1 MDEASPIHPNLDPRN
16 VNSLW
21 ATVLVETLVRV
32 GVTRAVVAPG
42 SRSTPL
48 TMALAAHPDVEA
60 IPVLDERSASFFALG
75 LAKQNLKPVA
85 LVCTSGTAGANFFP
99 AIIEAHESG
108 VPLLVLTA
116 DRPPELRACA
126 SGQTIDQQKLF
137 GDYVNFHHELATPA
151 LAADLMRYLRQMVAH
166 AVARTILPH
175 AGPVHL
181 NVPFRDPLPPI
192 PDDGAT
198 EALAKTIDWEKFF
211 TLLTPM
217 EPASPVALAPVIAP
231 EVHGAIIVGPVQP
244 SEPNIFADAVG
255 ELARK
260 LGWPVLADGLSP
272 LRNFVSHVP
281 HLVTT
286 YDAILRNPEEAER
299 LKPEVVICI
308 GGWPTSKG
316 LRAWVEAAD
325 PVTWMLSERP
335 DNRDALHTRAHHVAL
350 SVAALAS
357 LVPVAN
363 ERNGYEQMWARL
375 EEKARATLDAGLR
388 DNSSLFEPKAAW
400 LLAQHLPH
408 GTPLFVANS
417 MPIRDLEYVTPASD
431 RALRPLCN
439 RGANGIDGTLS
450 TALGVAHGAAQPA
463 VLLTGDLAL
472 LHDTNGFLLRPKLK
486 GSLTIVVINN
496 RGGGIF
502 EHLPIAAYE
511 PPFEEFFATPQAVD
525 FAELC
530 RAYGV
535 EHTAIFHWEEL
546 ISLVSNLP
554 ASGIRVIE
562 LATDRKA
569 DAVGR
574 KQLFADVAASLR
586 NEQPTS
592 EQPSA
597 VRDQQSAVSDQPQA
611 TGEESLPPD

>member
-1 MDEASPIHPNLDPRN
+1 MEDAAPIHPNLDTRN
-16 VNSLW
+16 VNALW
-21 ATVLVETLVRV
+21 ATVFVETLVRV
-32 GVTRAVVAPG
+32 GVTRAVIAPG

-48 TMALAAHPDVEA
+48 TLAFAAHPQVEA
-60 IPVLDERSASFFALG
+60 IPVLDERSAAFFALG
-75 LAKQNLKPVA
+75 LAKHDQRPVA

-99 AIIEAHESG
+99 AIIEAHESA

-137 GDYVNFHHELATPA
+137 GGYVSFHHEIATPA
-151 LAADLMRYLRQMVAH
+151 PTAPLLRYLRQTVAH
-166 AVARTILPH
+166 AVARTIMPH
-175 AGPVHL
+175 GGPVHL

-198 EALAKTIDWEKFF
+198 EALARSIDWEKFF
-211 TLLTPM
+211 TLLAPM
-217 EPASPVALAPVIAP
+217 EPAAPVAPAPVITP
-231 EVHGAIIVGPVQP
+231 EVHGVIVVGPAQP
-244 SEPNIFADAVG
+244 ANPLDFAEHVG

-272 LRNFVSHVP
+272 LRNHASHVP

-286 YDAILRNPEEAER
+286 YDTVLRNAELAER
-299 LKPEVVICI
+299 LKPEVVLCA

-316 LRAWVEAAD
+316 LRAWLEASDA
-325 PVTWMLSERP
+325 VTWMVSERP

-350 SVAALAS
+350 SVATLAA
-357 LVPVAN
+357 LVPTASDP
-363 ERNGYEQMWARL
+363 NGYQQLWARQ
-375 EEKARATLDAGLR
+375 EEKARAALDAKL
-388 DNSSLFEPKAAW
+388 NLESALFEPKAAW
-400 LLAQHLPH
+400 LLANHLPG

-417 MPIRDLEYVTPASD
+417 MPIRDLEYVSPATD

-450 TALGVAHGAAQPA
+450 TALGVAHAASQPA

-472 LHDTNGFLLRPKLK
+472 LHDANGFLLRPKLK
-486 GSLTIVVINN
+486 GSLTIVLINN

-525 FAELC
+525 IERLC
-530 RAYGV
+530 QAHGV
-535 EHTAIFHWEEL
+535 EHTMVFHWEEF
-546 ISLVSNLP
+546 IDLVSVLP
-554 ASGIRVIE
+554 PAGLRVIE

-574 KQLFADVAASLR
+574 KRLFAEVAATL
-586 NEQPTS
+586 TS
-592 EQPSA
+592 PA
-597 VRDQQSAVSDQPQA
+597 ADAAGA
-611 TGEESLPPD
+611 TGAGEESPIPPD

>member
-1 MDEASPIHPNLDPRN
+1 MHEATELFPNLDTRN

-21 ATVLVETLVRV
+21 ASVMVETLVRA

-48 TMALAAHPDVEA
+48 TMALASHPQVEA

-75 LAKQNLKPVA
+75 LAKRNLRPVA
-85 LVCTSGTAGANFFP
+85 LVCTSGTAAANFFP

-108 VPLLVLTA
+108 VPLVVLTA

-137 GDYVNFHHELATPA
+137 GGYVNFYHELATPE
-151 LAADLMRYLRQMVAH
+151 LSAARLRYLRQSVAH
-166 AVARTILPH
+166 AAARTLLPH

-198 EALAKTIDWEKFF
+198 ETLAKSIEWERFF

-217 EPASPVALAPVIAP
+217 EPAPPVALAPVISP
-231 EVHGAIIVGPVQP
+231 EVHGAIVVGPAQP
-244 SEPNIFADAVG
+244 AEPSSFADAVG

-272 LRNFVSHVP
+272 LRNFTSHVP
-281 HLVTT
+281 HLVTC
-286 YDAILRNPEEAER
+286 YDAILRNPASADR
-299 LKPEVVICI
+299 LRPEVVICI

-316 LRAWVEAAD
+316 LRAWIEASDA
-325 PVTWMLSERP
+325 VTWIVSERA

-350 SVAALAS
+350 SVGALAS
-357 LVPVAN
+357 LVPVSS
-363 ERNGYEQMWARL
+363 EPNGYQQMWERQEERARI
-375 EEKARATLDAGLR
+375 ALDDRLR
-388 DNSSLFEPKAAW
+388 DEFSLFEPKAAW
-400 LLAQHLPH
+400 LLAQHLPS
-408 GTPLFVANS
+408 GTPLFVSNS
-417 MPIRDLEYVTPASD
+417 MPIRDLEYVSPGTD

-450 TALGVAHGAAQPA
+450 TALGVAHGGEQPA

-472 LHDTNGFLLRPKLK
+472 LHDTNGFLLRPKFR
-486 GSLTIVVINN
+486 GSLTIVLINN

-502 EHLPIAAYE
+502 EHLPIAAYD

-525 FAELC
+525 FEKLC
-530 RAYGV
+530 VTYGV
-535 EHTAIFHWEEL
+535 SHTMVSHWDEFISL
-546 ISLVSNLP
+546 ISDLP
-554 ASGIRVIE
+554 AEGIRVLE
-562 LATDRKA
+562 LATNRKS
-569 DAVGR
+569 DPLGR
-574 KQLFADVAASLR
+574 KQLFSDVAAQLDES
-586 NEQPTS
+586 
-592 EQPSA
+592 
-597 VRDQQSAVSDQPQA
+597 SD
-611 TGEESLPPD
+611 

>member
-1 MDEASPIHPNLDPRN
+1 MDEAPIHPNLDTRN

-21 ATVLVETLVRV
+21 ATVMVETLVRA
-32 GVTRAVVAPG
+32 GVTRAVIAPG

-48 TMALAAHPDVEA
+48 TMAFAAHPHVEA

-75 LAKQNLKPVA
+75 LAKQNMKPVA
-85 LVCTSGTAGANFFP
+85 LLCTSGTAAANFFP
-99 AIIEAHESG
+99 AVIEAHESA

-116 DRPPELRACA
+116 DRPPELRACS

-137 GDYVNFHHELATPA
+137 GDYVNFYHEIATPA
-151 LAADLMRYLRQMVAH
+151 LTPPLMRYLRQMTAH
-166 AVARTILPH
+166 AVGRTILPH

-198 EALAKTIDWEKFF
+198 EALAKTIDWERFF

-217 EPASPVALAPVIAP
+217 EPALPVALAPVIAA
-231 EVHGAIIVGPVQP
+231 EVHGAIIVGPAQP
-244 SEPNIFADAVG
+244 AEPNAFADAVG

-272 LRNFVSHVP
+272 LRNFTSHVP
-281 HLVTT
+281 HLVTA
-286 YDAILRNPEEAER
+286 YDAILRNSAEAER

-316 LRAWVEAAD
+316 LRGWLETSDA
-325 PVTWMLSERP
+325 VTWIVSERA

-350 SVAALAS
+350 SVGTLAAMVPTAS
-357 LVPVAN
+357 
-363 ERNGYEQMWARL
+363 ESNGYQQMWARQ
-375 EEKARATLDAGLR
+375 EEKARAALDEKLR
-388 DNSSLFEPKAAW
+388 DESALFEPKAAW
-400 LLAQHLPH
+400 LLAQNLPDN
-408 GTPLFVANS
+408 TALFVANS
-417 MPIRDLEYVTPASD
+417 MPIRDLEYVSPPTD
-431 RALRPLCN
+431 KALRPLCN

-472 LHDTNGFLLRPKLK
+472 LHDTNGFLLRPKFK
-486 GSLTIVVINN
+486 GSLTIVLINN

-525 FAELC
+525 FEKLC
-530 RAYGV
+530 SAYGV
-535 EHTAIFHWEEL
+535 DYMTVFHWEEFVDL
-546 ISLVSNLP
+546 ITHLP
-554 ASGIRVIE
+554 ESGIRVIE

-569 DAVGR
+569 DAIGR
-574 KQLFADVAASLR
+574 KQLFSDVAARLSN
-586 NEQPTS
+586 NEPQAVVTEPPPPS
-592 EQPSA
+592 EQPST
-597 VRDQQSAVSDQPQA
+597 SD
-611 TGEESLPPD
+611 